1 MGNQWKQGTVQV
13 WKTMFQNVSY
23 LGFDPPHQN
32 LQWVQYAWG
41 FMELKGKTAWQ
52 GTLLAPGTVSPSG
65 SPSPLYLIRV
75 HASSAIPALL
85 TLLSGRVLLTMQ
97 SGRVI
102 LSTWHHF
109 DHLLKQTKT
118 PKQQKCMLAAAC
130 LSQGSDK
137 TSTILDALNVGH
149 TREHMEMEG
158 VFFSQNKTCP
168 WKLTHSD

>member
-1 MGNQWKQGTVQV
+1 
-13 WKTMFQNVSY
+13 
-23 LGFDPPHQN
+23 
-32 LQWVQYAWG
+32 
-41 FMELKGKTAWQ
+41 MELKGKTAWQ

-168 WKLTHSD
+168 